1 MLPQNVEAEFKKIA
15 KRVTIVVLLLATSAF
30 VFSNISVVWGI
41 IIGGMMAITNFRLI
55 ALSTVQI
62 LELTSP
68 TQAKAKAIVKY
79 LIRASL
85 TIGVMYVSF
94 TNDWISFPALVVGLL
109 LVKYIILFEAVYLF
123 VKNSMKEFFHKQK
136 LKYERGDNR

>member
-79 LIRASL
+79 LIRAFL